1 METALKKF
9 LTFLSVEKNYSKYTV
24 INYTHDLED
33 FFSFLGQTKLEV
45 ITKLSIRGFLAD
57 LSARNYAKRTIARK
71 LAALRSF
78 FKFLVQRDEIKTNP
92 FAAIRGPKV
101 VKKLP
106 SFLNETEMNKLLKFP
121 IKTLADARDGALLE
135 VLYSTGCRV
144 SELVGLNINDID
156 HIGGVIR
163 VTGKGRKERLCPI
176 GEVALS
182 SIQSYATMKKDAKMT
197 KLPEALFLNHSR
209 NNANS
214 RLTARSVRRV
224 VDRRMATMAINRK
237 ISPHAIRHSFATHL
251 LNRGADLRVVQ
262 ELLGHANISTTSIYT
277 HVSKERLKQVY
288 KKAHPRA

>member
-1 METALKKF
+1 METAREKF
-9 LTFLSVEKNYSKYTV
+9 IKFLSVEKNYSKHTI

-33 FFSFLGQTKLEV
+33 FFIFIGDLALET
-45 ITKLSIRGFLAD
+45 ITKLVIRGYLAE
-57 LSARNYAKRTIARK
+57 LARRKYAKRTVARK
-71 LAALRSF
+71 LASLRSF
-78 FKFLVQRDEIKTNP
+78 FKFLVQRDEIETNP
-92 FAAIRGPKV
+92 FSSIRGPKV
-101 VKKLP
+101 EKKLP
-106 SFLNETEMNKLLKFP
+106 IFLNETEMNGLLKFP
-121 IKTLADARDGALLE
+121 IKTIVDARDGALLE

-144 SELVGLNINDID
+144 SELVALNVNDID
-156 HIGGVIR
+156 YIGGVMR

-176 GEVALS
+176 GEIALN
-182 SIQSYATMKKDAKMT
+182 SIENYATIKKAEKGIRLSD
-197 KLPEALFLNHSR
+197 ALFLNHSR

-277 HVSKERLKQVY
+277 HISQERLKQVY